1 MTAALVVAILTTINK
16 GMDLFTLL
24 LAKASPEDAEKLVKV
39 IIEREA
45 WWQENIWKPIGDF
58 LSK

>member
-16 GMDLFTLL
+16 VIDLYALMIE
-24 LAKASPEDAEKLVKV
+24 KASPEDAEKLLKV
-39 IIEREA
+39 VAEREV
-45 WWQENIWKPIGDF
+45 WWQENIWKPIGVF